1 VAGGLGMTPNVFQGA
16 EEHVPLGVV
25 QAAWRAASE
34 HEADAVVSFGGGS
47 AIDLGKAVAFMGE
60 RGPEAILGH
69 SPPADPNVGGDRWA
83 PQIAHV
89 AVPTTY
95 SGVEA
100 SGCMY
105 LSEQQEKRRA
115 AGPGVRPDL
124 VLADPALTLT
134 LPWKG
139 DGGTGMVAL
148 AHCLEA
154 LCSPSRT
161 EWSDPLARQAARS
174 LFRLLPVVSST
185 PKRVGK
191 RGEMLG
197 AAYVAGAVSD
207 VAGRGVHHALCTG
220 LGGRTGVAHGT
231 AGAILLPHVLR
242 FLLER
247 ENAGL
252 AGFTESIGLDDRADG
267 ASAISDLVRDLRLP
281 RKLREVGVFEQDL
294 EPVALWAGQRSYEV
308 QHDPQAFLES
318 DALAILRAAW

>member
-1 VAGGLGMTPNVFQGA
+1 VAGGLGLTPNVFQGA

-34 HEADAVVSFGGGS
+34 HDADAVVSFGGGS
-47 AIDLGKAVAFMGE
+47 SIDLGKAVAFMGE
-60 RGPEAILGH
+60 HGPEAIMGDA
-69 SPPADPNVGGDRWA
+69 PPADPNVGGDRAA
-83 PQIAHV
+83 PRIAHV

-100 SGCMY
+100 SGC
-105 LSEQQEKRRA
+105 LFVSEKQEKRGV

-139 DGGTGMVAL
+139 TGGTGLVAL

-161 EWSDPLARQAARS
+161 EWSDSLARQAARS
-174 LFRLLPVVSST
+174 VFSLLPVVSST
-185 PKRVGK
+185 PKRVGE

-220 LGGRTGVAHGT
+220 LGGRTGVAHGA

-247 ENAGL
+247 GSAGL
-252 AGFTESIGLDDRADG
+252 AGFTESIGLDDQAD
-267 ASAISDLVRDLRLP
+267 AANAASDLVRDLRLP

-294 EPVALWAGQRSYEV
+294 EPVASWAGQRSHEV
-308 QHDPQAFLES
+308 GHDHQAFSDS